1 MGTLAL
7 PVRGPLVSY
16 LSTITL
22 SRPPD
27 FVATSPKRFT
37 ATSRPEPIPPLGSVQ
52 DDSEWRVPQATS
64 SETTALASAAAAALA
79 AGAGAAMAG
88 VMAAASRAETAS
100 AAQDGFMRAPFRI
113 GSRNPGPN
121 P

>member
-27 FVATSPKRFT
+27 LVATSPKRFT
-37 ATSRPEPIPPLGSVQ
+37 ATSRPQPIPRLGSVQ

-64 SETTALASAAAAALA
+64 SETMALASAAAAALA
-79 AGAGAAMAG
+79 ALAADTGAARAG
-88 VMAAASRAETAS
+88 TAAASRAETAS
-100 AAQDGFMRAPFRI
+100 AA
-113 GSRNPGPN
+113 
-121 P
+121 